1 MSLIWGMKPR
11 IKAWNITS
19 GVTQS
24 LCDLMSWLQ
33 AVMAQKRK
41 KKLYNPVHLFS
52 FINNPALTFC
62 STDSCHMQNVIPH
75 IFNGFNSVPN
85 ILKAETGRWSGDLLR
100 IWCVFV
106 CENNRA
112 WRFSVVSFVLVH
124 VPVSAVVTQWV
135 WSHCFKHKLF
145 RRTKSKASVAG
156 QKKRNH

>member
-1 MSLIWGMKPR
+1 MKHHLGCH
-11 IKAWNITS
+11 T
-19 GVTQS
+19 V
-24 LCDLMSWLQ
+24 LMWSDELT
-33 AVMAQKRK
+33 AGSYGTERK

-106 CENNRA
+106 CEQPCLEVFGCVICSRTCSC
-112 WRFSVVSFVLVH
+112 FSGCDTVSLIPLFQTQ
-124 VPVSAVVTQWV
+124 AVQADQKQGL
-135 WSHCFKHKLF
+135 SG
-145 RRTKSKASVAG
+145 RS
-156 QKKRNH
+156 KKRNH

>member
-1 MSLIWGMKPR
+1 MKPR

-33 AVMAQKRK
+33 AVMAQKE

-85 ILKAETGRWSGDLLR
+85 ILKAEAGRWSGDLLR

-112 WRFSVVSFVLVH
+112 WRFSVVSFVPYMFLFQRLWH
-124 VPVSAVVTQWV
+124 SESDPIVSNTSCSGGPKARPQWQV
-135 WSHCFKHKLF
+135 KKK
-145 RRTKSKASVAG
+145 KSLIW
-156 QKKRNH
+156 H

>member
-1 MSLIWGMKPR
+1 MKHHLGCH
-11 IKAWNITS
+11 T
-19 GVTQS
+19 V
-24 LCDLMSWLQ
+24 LMWSDELT
-33 AVMAQKRK
+33 AGSYGTERK